1 MRISDWSSDVCS
13 SDLSAQ
19 YRFDLPTGDAL
30 LLNAAGSYLNSER
43 RLITGQPSTPTAG
56 VIFMPP
62 HLRARGGATWESS
75 NASLSAYVNYIGGVE
90 DQRALPFTHVG
101 SFTSV
106 DLAAHFALSDTTGVR
121 SEEHTS
127 ELQSLMRISYDV
139 FCWK

>member
-90 DQRALPFTHVG
+90 DQRALPFTQDRKSTRLNSSH
-101 SFTSV
+101 
-106 DLAAHFALSDTTGVR
+106 
-121 SEEHTS
+121 
-127 ELQSLMRISYDV
+127 
-139 FCWK
+139 

>member
-13 SDLSAQ
+13 SDL
-19 YRFDLPTGDAL
+19 DAL

-106 DLAAHFALSDTTGVR
+106 DLAAHFALSDTTGVLR
-121 SEEHTS
+121 NLEFTIAATN
-127 ELQSLMRISYDV
+127 LFNDNPTVIRQTAGIDQN
-139 FCWK
+139 